1 MRRMFRRTQTLIIP
15 VLLSLLLEE
24 WICVSQKLAV
34 YKMIEIQ
41 ERNMEAATDHSA
53 NGCHVDSVL

>member
-1 MRRMFRRTQTLIIP
+1 MIIP